1 MNREEI
7 KNLLPHR
14 EPMLLVDEITV
25 DEEGTAHGLY
35 RVRGDEFFL
44 QGHFPGNRVVP
55 GVILCEIMAQACGLL
70 IGDEIKGKTPVY
82 TGLDKVRFRRSMP
95 PGDEIRVTARI
106 ERRRGQFLLRCGGSA
121 SGISSA
127 CRETVCRAAGRL
139 MLSILIA
146 NRGEIAV
153 RHLRTCKEMGV
164 QTVAVYSE
172 ADRDALHVVLAD
184 RSICIGPAPAA
195 GSYLNMSAVISAA
208 VLTGCQAIHPGYGL
222 LSENARFAELC
233 KKCGLAFIGPD
244 AEIIEKMGSDAARR
258 TMRQAGVPIVP
269 GCDVVRDAE
278 QAKQEAEKIGF
289 PLLIKARAGGGGHSI
304 RRVDSADEVERAF
317 LAASSEAQAAF
328 GDGACYM
335 EKFLFPVKHIEM
347 QLLCDHFGNIV
358 CLGERECSMQRKKP
372 ENPEGKPS
380 PSVDEE
386 TRKEMMRVSVLAAK
400 RPSGTWHIE
409 FLLTQ
414 DKKLPTCRS
423 SIPSLKWSR
432 PGQMADPRGGGR
444 GAEFHAGGRASFRPR
459 HRVPHQ
465 RRGPLQGLPSCGKIT
480 LLLAGGPMVRF
491 DTALYPD
498 YVIPPFY
505 DIGKLIVHAGTRQE
519 AIRKMQAAL
528 CEMVIEGVEI
538 NRELQLETIASKEF
552 ADGTYTTDFL
562 NRLLKQ
568 LY

>member
-1 MNREEI
+1 MFS
-7 KNLLPHR
+7 K
-14 EPMLLVDEITV
+14 
-25 DEEGTAHGLY
+25 
-35 RVRGDEFFL
+35 
-44 QGHFPGNRVVP
+44 
-55 GVILCEIMAQACGLL
+55 
-70 IGDEIKGKTPVY
+70 
-82 TGLDKVRFRRSMP
+82 
-95 PGDEIRVTARI
+95 
-106 ERRRGQFLLRCGGSA
+106 
-121 SGISSA
+121 
-127 CRETVCRAAGRL
+127 
-139 MLSILIA
+139 ILIA

-153 RHLRTCKEMGV
+153 RIIRACKEMGV

-184 RSICIGPAPAA
+184 ESICIGPAPAA

-244 AEIIEKMGSDAARR
+244 AEIIEKMGDKDAARR

-289 PLLIKARAGGGGHSI
+289 PLLIKARAGGGGRGI

-358 CLGERECSMQRKKP
+358 CLGERECSMQRKNQKTL
-372 ENPEGKPS
+372 EESPS

-400 RPSGTWHIE
+400 TVGYRGLGTIE

-414 DKKLPTCRS
+414 DKKFYFMEMNTRLQVEHPVTEMVTGCDLVKWQIRVAAGVELNFTQEDVHLSGHAIECR
-423 SIPSLKWSR
+423 IN
-432 PGQMADPRGGGR
+432 AEDP
-444 GAEFHAGGRASFRPR
+444 EHDFRPCPGKTEFL
-459 HRVPHQ
+459 H
-465 RRGPLQGLPSCGKIT
+465 LP
-480 LLLAGGPMVRF
+480 GGPGVRV
-491 DTALYPD
+491 DTALYPG
-498 YVIPPFY
+498 YEVSPFY
-505 DIGKLIVHAGTRQE
+505 DSLVAKVLVHAPTRLE
-519 AIRKMQAAL
+519 AIRRMRRSL
-528 CEMVIEGVEI
+528 EELVIEGYPTNSALAHLI
-538 NRELQLETIASKEF
+538 MHDGEF
-552 ADGTYTTDFL
+552 VRGQYDTSFL
-562 NRLLKQ
+562 DRNLPRLLE
-568 LY
+568 LARTCDTLTAE